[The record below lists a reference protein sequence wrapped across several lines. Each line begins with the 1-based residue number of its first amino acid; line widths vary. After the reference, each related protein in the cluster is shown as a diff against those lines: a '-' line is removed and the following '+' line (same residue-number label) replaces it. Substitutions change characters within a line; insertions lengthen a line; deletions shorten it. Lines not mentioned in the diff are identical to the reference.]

1 MRPVNALRLRRRAD
15 YEEAMMARPQ
25 LNPPC
30 VGWQRD
36 LPGPN
41 SPPIEQPLLLW
52 QAPTHMDET
61 YVEFARN
68 TSSIRGVC
76 FYFLLLIAWTI
87 LYHVGFAAKDIYATS
102 ARATSVILEVA
113 GILLLVVGTIL
124 IGGWTAFVVY
134 RAEVS
139 PPRDLP
145 LRFNRLRRKA
155 YVYEFHSV
163 WWNPFERGYVTT
175 ASYDWDDLRA
185 EKWKV
190 RGATPGGGLIIK
202 EGVSIAVVKPG
213 TNDVVARFQ
222 LNTDA
227 ANTSNFWAYVCA
239 YMQNGIKGLDPDRA
253 EPRDANDVAPYNI
266 ALRLAPRVQWPAD
279 MDLESRT
286 AP

>member
-1 MRPVNALRLRRRAD
+1 M
-15 YEEAMMARPQ
+15 
-25 LNPPC
+25 
-30 VGWQRD
+30 
-36 LPGPN
+36 
-41 SPPIEQPLLLW
+41 LLCR
-52 QAPTHMDET
+52 APTHMDET

-68 TSSIRGVC
+68 TSIFRGTLLC
-76 FYFLLLIAWTI
+76 FSLLITWTCLEQTVLITRNLRAIMTTGVGAFEIGMFLLFAIAIGLCIW
-87 LYHVGFAAKDIYATS
+87 AAC
-102 ARATSVILEVA
+102 V
-113 GILLLVVGTIL
+113 
-124 IGGWTAFVVY
+124 FY
-134 RAEVS
+134 RADVS

-145 LRFNRLRRKA
+145 LRFNRLRRKV
-155 YVYEFHSV
+155 YVYSFHSV
-163 WWNPFERGYVTT
+163 WWNPFERAYVTT

-213 TNDVVARFQ
+213 TNNVVARFQ

-239 YMQNGIKGLDPDRA
+239 YMQNGINGLDPDRA

-266 ALRLAPRVQWPAD
+266 ALRLAPKVQWPAD

-286 AP
+286 APNTDSVLDSTGQIASITFASGK

>member
-1 MRPVNALRLRRRAD
+1 
-15 YEEAMMARPQ
+15 MARPQ
-25 LNPPC
+25 LNRPC
-30 VGWQRD
+30 DGWQCD
-36 LPGPN
+36 LPAPN
-41 SPPIEQPLLLW
+41 APLIEPPMLLW
-52 QAPTHMDET
+52 QAPTHMDGT

-68 TSSIRGVC
+68 TSSIRGVI
-76 FYFLLLIAWTI
+76 FYFSLLMAWVSLKYVI
-87 LYHVGFAAKDIYATS
+87 FPARNFYTS
-102 ARATSVILEVA
+102 AMVFSSIGEIVGIVFLDILTLSLSA
-113 GILLLVVGTIL
+113 YAAYI
-124 IGGWTAFVVY
+124 FY
-134 RAEVS
+134 RADVS

-145 LRFNRLRRKA
+145 LRFNRLRRKV
-155 YVYEFHSV
+155 YVYGFHSV
-163 WWNPFERGYVTT
+163 WWNPFERPYVTT

-202 EGVSIAVVKPG
+202 EGVSIAVVQPG
-213 TNDVVARFQ
+213 TNNVVARFH

-227 ANTSNFWAYVCA
+227 ANTTNFWAYVCA
-239 YMQNGIKGLDPDRA
+239 YMQNGIEGLDPDRA

>member
-1 MRPVNALRLRRRAD
+1 
-15 YEEAMMARPQ
+15 MARPQ
-25 LNPPC
+25 LIPPC

-36 LPGPN
+36 LPAPN
-41 SPPIEQPLLLW
+41 DPLSEPPLLLW
-52 QAPTHMDET
+52 KAPNHMDET

-68 TSSIRGVC
+68 TSSIRGVP
-76 FYFLLLIAWTI
+76 FFLSLLIPWSFLEHSGLVANTI
-87 LYHVGFAAKDIYATS
+87 HGVAS
-102 ARATSVILEVA
+102 ARVGLLGV
-113 GILLLVVGTIL
+113 GILLLFVMSIA
-124 IGGWTAFVVY
+124 ICAWTVWVIY

-145 LRFNRLRRKA
+145 LRFNRLRRKV
-155 YVYEFHSV
+155 YVYDFHSV
-163 WWNPFERGYVTT
+163 WWNPFERAYVTT
-175 ASYDWDDLRA
+175 ASYDWDNLRA

-202 EGVSIAVVKPG
+202 EGVSIAVVEPG
-213 TNDVVARFQ
+213 TNHVVTRFH

-239 YMQNGIKGLDPDRA
+239 YMQNGIEGLDPDHA

>member
-1 MRPVNALRLRRRAD
+1 MSVWTV
-15 YEEAMMARPQ
+15 
-25 LNPPC
+25 C
-30 VGWQRD
+30 V
-36 LPGPN
+36 
-41 SPPIEQPLLLW
+41 I
-52 QAPTHMDET
+52 
-61 YVEFARN
+61 
-68 TSSIRGVC
+68 
-76 FYFLLLIAWTI
+76 
-87 LYHVGFAAKDIYATS
+87 
-102 ARATSVILEVA
+102 
-113 GILLLVVGTIL
+113 
-124 IGGWTAFVVY
+124 Y

-145 LRFNRLRRKA
+145 LRFNRLRRKV
-155 YVYEFHSV
+155 YVYGFHSV

-190 RGATPGGGLIIK
+190 RGATAGGGLIIK

-213 TNDVVARFQ
+213 TNNVVARFQ

-239 YMQNGIKGLDPDRA
+239 YMQHGIKGLDPDRA

-266 ALRLAPRVQWPAD
+266 ALRLAPRVQWPTD